1 MPHKKSRKVRR
12 GKKTGR
18 KTMKG
23 KRGGYYGLSGST
35 PIAPGAQAVNIG
47 HEMKPLVG
55 GKRSKKSRKSRSRKM
70 RGGSSIGT
78 VTGASFTGPISG
90 VNGVANY
97 SAFNSGHS
105 NDAIPT

>member
-23 KRGGYYGLSGST
+23 KRGGYYGFGQTT
-35 PIAPGAQAVNIG
+35 PVAPGAASVTTG
-47 HEMKPLVG
+47 HEVAPLKG
-55 GKRSKKSRKSRSRKM
+55 GRRSRKSRSRKM

-78 VTGASFTGPISG
+78 VTGAAFKGPVSG
-90 VNGVANY
+90 VNGVADY
-97 SAFNSGHS
+97 KPFNAGFS
-105 NDAIPT
+105 NDVIPT